1 LARFFNASVLVF
13 VLIVLLVGVWIG
25 SGVLSREEA
34 QPIEQA
40 ERRPT
45 SVAAGWSEAEQI
57 ERILSLYGDLE
68 PQQTVTVRA
77 RTGGIVEEVAV
88 ERGSFVEIGDRLVQL
103 SLDDRQAR
111 LARAQAALATAQRD
125 LDAAVELLDRG
136 TGTRAAEQSARS
148 DFEAA
153 RSALVAIEQEIENTE
168 ITAPIRGT
176 VNEII
181 ADVGTVVTVG
191 GEVVEIV
198 DNDPLVAVVQVPQ
211 YAVGR
216 LTIGGPAR
224 VEIAGREVR
233 EGVIRFI
240 APVADAATRT
250 FRVEIEVANPDRD
263 LPAGLSVSV
272 RIPTEEVTAHKVSP
286 ALATLDEE
294 GEVGL
299 QGVDEDNRVVFYPV
313 EIVRAE
319 AGGVWVSGLPER
331 VRLIT
336 IREGSVSEGQQ
347 VLVRESPGRFGLA
360 PLAGEERPSDAP
372 ETTLGPV
379 QEIPAGEIPA
389 REIVQ

>member
-1 LARFFNASVLVF
+1 MARFFNASVLVF
-13 VLIVLLVGVWIG
+13 VLIIALVVAWIG

-34 QPIEQA
+34 QPIVQQ
-40 ERRPT
+40 ERGLT
-45 SVAAGWSEAEQI
+45 TVAAGWSEAERI

-68 PQQTVTVRA
+68 PQQTVIVRA
-77 RTGGIVEEVAV
+77 RTGGVVEEVAV
-88 ERGSFVEIGDRLVQL
+88 QRGSFVAEGDLLAVL
-103 SLDDRQAR
+103 SPDDRPAR
-111 LARAQAALATAQRD
+111 LAQAEAALATAQRD
-125 LDAAVELLDRG
+125 LDAAVELLERG
-136 TGTRAAEQSARS
+136 AGTQAAEQAARS
-148 DFEAA
+148 RFEAA
-153 RSALVAIEQEIENTE
+153 RSALVAIQQEIENTE
-168 ITAPIRGT
+168 ITAPIAGT

-216 LTIGGPAR
+216 LTLGGPAQ

-233 EGVIRFI
+233 AGVIRFI

-272 RIPTEEVTAHKVSP
+272 RIPTEEVVAHKVSP

-294 GEVGL
+294 GDVGL
-299 QGVDEDNRVVFYPV
+299 QAVDEESRVVFYPV

-336 IREGSVSEGQQ
+336 IREGPVSEGQK
-347 VLVRESPGRFGLA
+347 VLVRENPGRFGLA
-360 PLAGEERPSDAP
+360 PLAADERPRDAP

-379 QEIPAGEIPA
+379 QEIPARGV
-389 REIVQ
+389 VQ